1 MNELTLWHWDK
12 KPRTMLRYIKAGD
25 IFCFQYNEETY
36 CFGRIISRLNS
47 GTPAEIFDYTSNTPT
62 ISKEII
68 ENTGRMFHPINLDI
82 YTLFDRKRMGE
93 WRIIGKY
100 DDYKPLNVDNV
111 FFTYGVAPYVK
122 KDVYGNDT
130 IITKAEAESLQDYGF
145 LNDFHIKELV
155 KSKINKDYIPTVIKR
170 RK

>member
-1 MNELTLWHWDK
+1 
-12 KPRTMLRYIKAGD
+12 
-25 IFCFQYNEETY
+25 
-36 CFGRIISRLNS
+36 
-47 GTPAEIFDYTSNTPT
+47 
-62 ISKEII
+62 
-68 ENTGRMFHPINLDI
+68 MFHPINLDI

-170 RK
+170 RKQAERGER